1 MKPNI
6 VLIGMP
12 ASGKSTLGVQL
23 AKWLSMGFVDTDLL
37 VQARAG
43 MAMQAFQDANGM
55 EAYRLLECETV
66 GTLVCDN
73 CVVATGGSAVYCP
86 EAMAHLR
93 EMATVVFLDLPV
105 DEVERRIGDI
115 SERGVVI
122 RPGMTLEELHA
133 ERRPL
138 YLEYADIT
146 VDCSNKTP
154 EELLREIRARMPQRR

>member
-1 MKPNI
+1 MKSNL

-43 MAMQAFQDANGM
+43 MSMQAFQDANGM
-55 EAYRLLECETV
+55 EAYRLLECEVV
-66 GTLVCDN
+66 GTLVCEN
-73 CVVATGGSAVYCP
+73 CVVATGGSAVYCSD
-86 EAMAHLR
+86 AMAHLR
-93 EMATVVFLDLPV
+93 SMAKVVFLDLPV
-105 DEVERRIGDI
+105 DEVRGRIGDV

-122 RPGMTLEELHA
+122 RPGMSLEDLYA

-138 YLEYADIT
+138 YLEYADVVIN
-146 VDCSNKTP
+146 CSGRLP
-154 EELLREIRARMPQRR
+154 EQLLREIRTWWK